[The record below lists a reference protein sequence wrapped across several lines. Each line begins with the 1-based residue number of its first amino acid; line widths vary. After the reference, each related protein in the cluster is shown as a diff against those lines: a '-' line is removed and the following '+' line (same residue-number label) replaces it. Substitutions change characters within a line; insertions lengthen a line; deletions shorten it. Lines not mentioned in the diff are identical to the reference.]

1 MAGRVNEY
9 LRRQAET
16 LLALSRTSF
25 DVVSIKRLR
34 GMAAGL
40 NQEAEA
46 LERSEGRGEGDPSR
60 KKREEK
66 RDQS

>member
-1 MAGRVNEY
+1 MAGKLQEY
-9 LRRQAET
+9 LRRQAEV

-34 GMAAGL
+34 SMATGL
-40 NQEAEA
+40 NREAEA
-46 LERSEGRGEGDPSR
+46 LERCEGRGEGDPSR